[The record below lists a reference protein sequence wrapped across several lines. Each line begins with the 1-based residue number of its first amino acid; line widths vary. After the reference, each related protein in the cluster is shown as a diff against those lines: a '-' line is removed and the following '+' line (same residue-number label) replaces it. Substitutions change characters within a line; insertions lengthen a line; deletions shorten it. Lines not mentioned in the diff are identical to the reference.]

1 MDEPLIDAKVYTWGK
16 SVDPAADAR
25 KIGDKK
31 YVLVKKG
38 FRGKIKVII
47 QDLDEV
53 VEISSYKTI
62 KIKIDELSDD
72 DLYDLIGYFTK
83 RRLNKQVELLQKE
96 IEFRKTLLTDPDA
109 IRPDYLK
116 NSLKIKYNIVKKV
129 YKEKKYGSKK
139 VKLPKKDFLFI
150 YTTNRLLCDYVN
162 KKLGI
167 SFKLVFNI
175 INAKEY
181 MKHLKKYENNDTY
194 DEFKLFEEIEKELRS
209 IIDGYLSSIQ
219 YKFSNQED
227 LLSDSEFNNKIKE
240 KCLEY
245 GIEIPTIKVVLSKE
259 EILRQAGISNERIRI
274 ITSQELSGEDDLR
287 LKKQSDYE
295 NEIFTLIDRLKEL
308 NVEIT
313 DDGALYGEA
322 ETIAR
327 EYGQI
332 EGDEPIYIY
341 SLNSNIINEIC
352 RCYTSPLKIR

>member
-129 YKEKKYGSKK
+129 YKEKKYGPKK

-150 YTTNRLLCDYVN
+150 YT
-162 KKLGI
+162 
-167 SFKLVFNI
+167 
-175 INAKEY
+175 
-181 MKHLKKYENNDTY
+181 
-194 DEFKLFEEIEKELRS
+194 
-209 IIDGYLSSIQ
+209 
-219 YKFSNQED
+219 
-227 LLSDSEFNNKIKE
+227 
-240 KCLEY
+240 
-245 GIEIPTIKVVLSKE
+245 
-259 EILRQAGISNERIRI
+259 
-274 ITSQELSGEDDLR
+274 
-287 LKKQSDYE
+287 KKQ
-295 NEIFTLIDRLKEL
+295 
-308 NVEIT
+308 
-313 DDGALYGEA
+313 
-322 ETIAR
+322 
-327 EYGQI
+327 
-332 EGDEPIYIY
+332 
-341 SLNSNIINEIC
+341 
-352 RCYTSPLKIR
+352 